1 MSLNI
6 AKDSKKRVVIVG
18 GGFGGLKLA
27 NKLKKSGF
35 QVVLIDKNNYH
46 RNTTIW
52 FLPQVRRPISSVIS
66 ISKRRPCQ

>member
-27 NKLKKSGF
+27 NKLKKIR
-35 QVVLIDKNNYH
+35 L
-46 RNTTIW
+46 
-52 FLPQVRRPISSVIS
+52 SSCVD
-66 ISKRRPCQ
+66 R